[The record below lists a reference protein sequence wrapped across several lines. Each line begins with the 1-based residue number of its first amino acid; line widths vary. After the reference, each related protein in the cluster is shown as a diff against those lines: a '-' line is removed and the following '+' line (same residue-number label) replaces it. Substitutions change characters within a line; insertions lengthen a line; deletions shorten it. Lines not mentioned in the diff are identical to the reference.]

1 MLRWI
6 SFVALTTV
14 LLVSG
19 VTSTTFARDRQGT
32 SHKRIKQGSVTK
44 RKSPQVAPD
53 FLTDEDRAAIRAL
66 DSTFVRGW
74 LSDDTNAVLSVFAA
88 DAVLLPPGSK
98 PVRGLPAIRSYWWPV
113 DGSHT
118 RITSFDRH
126 IDEIE
131 GTRQLAFLRG
141 TASLSWIY
149 EKDGHQ
155 TAQTSRS
162 IDLLL
167 LARDSAGHWHVIRQM
182 WNTLP
187 D

>member
-1 MLRWI
+1 MLKWI
-6 SFVALTTV
+6 SLVAITAV
-14 LLVSG
+14 LQVST
-19 VTSTTFARDRQGT
+19 VTSTTFAQDRQGT
-32 SHKRIKQGSVTK
+32 SRRRIKQGSVK
-44 RKSPQVAPD
+44 RKSPQVVLNL
-53 FLTDEDRAAIRAL
+53 LTDQDRAAIREL

-74 LSDDTNAVLSVFAA
+74 LSDDTTAVLSVFAP

-98 PVRGLPAIRSYWWPV
+98 PVRGLPAIRSYWWPR

-118 RITSFDRH
+118 QITSFDHR

-131 GTRQLAFLRG
+131 GTRQLAFLRA